1 VSRLARNF
9 LWTLL
14 LVAFLVAIWVAGGF
28 LWPRPQFDRPGTP
41 WSGETLAEKEAR

>member
-1 VSRLARNF
+1 MSRLPRSL

-14 LVAFLVAIWVAGGF
+14 ALAALAVLWVAGGF

-41 WSGETLAEKEAR
+41 WGGDSVEGAP